1 MKRVLVGIA
10 ALILFALLAVDIY
23 LRLQPPRFAPAP
35 TPSPA
40 PSASPAPTATPADTP
55 LASVTPTAA
64 PVPVEEVMV
73 VPTPAVVADAK
84 PPAPVPGAGAAPKP
98 TRAATRKPPIRPR
111 PAPPAVTRPDAA
123 PAARRTFVSG
133 ETIFA
138 TGPTGAE
145 ASLSSGS
152 DVPRG
157 FDPGG
162 VAVKAAPKVPAFIEF
177 DVSPTTLKPGD
188 PYTVRIFVRNQ
199 GKKVIKIRELRV
211 ASTLN
216 GVRSES
222 AVTPKI
228 KDVPPEL
235 SALVAEVPSVW
246 RPDVR
251 DWTLEVALR
260 SAHGDVY
267 KNTVAWR

>member
-23 LRLQPPRFAPAP
+23 LRVQPPRFVPAP

-55 LASVTPTAA
+55 LASVTPTAV
-64 PVPVEEVMV
+64 PVPVEEVTV
-73 VPTPAVVADAK
+73 APTPAVVADTK
-84 PPAPVPGAGAAPKP
+84 PPVPAPGAAPKP
-98 TRAATRKPPIRPR
+98 TRAATRKPPVRPR
-111 PAPPAVTRPDAA
+111 PAPPAVSKPDAA
-123 PAARRTFVSG
+123 PPARRGFVSG
-133 ETIFA
+133 ETTFA

-145 ASLSSGS
+145 TSSGAAS

-267 KNTVAWR
+267 KNTVSWR